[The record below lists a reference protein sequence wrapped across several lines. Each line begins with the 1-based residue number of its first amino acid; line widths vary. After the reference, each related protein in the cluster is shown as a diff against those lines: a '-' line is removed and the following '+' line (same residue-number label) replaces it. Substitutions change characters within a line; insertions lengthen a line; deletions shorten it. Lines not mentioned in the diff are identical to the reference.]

1 MTTQPTLPAWEEQFL
16 GSSNSSM
23 AKARL
28 WVWFGVGIG
37 LLVAAAT
44 SKSGIG
50 WVGVLVPVVFA
61 LAVDWLLRSRVRAGK
76 VYATVD
82 SAGIEAPAF
91 QGKTKRY
98 RWPEI
103 AQVVLTRVQGHPMLQ
118 LVLHPTPGRPDK
130 KGFWTG
136 SNPARPLLPLG
147 VLNDATQARLVDR
160 IQQTLIM
167 RGAEDGVPATVV
179 QDHLADERAFQQ
191 RLKAMAPVPWLT
203 YLLLGANL
211 AVWLWTLRQGAG
223 VQGVA
228 PELLLAWGGN
238 AASEVQR
245 GEWWRLATSVFLH
258 CSLMHVALNMLGL
271 YSAGVTV
278 ERIYGHRLF
287 ALIYAGSGLVGAA
300 LSLHFAAQKSVSVG
314 ASGAVFGVLGAL
326 LVAMLENGKHLP
338 KTIGK
343 QALGSSAFFILY
355 SLAQGF
361 SRPDIDNAAH
371 VGGLLA
377 GMVLAWVLPERFDME
392 AFARKF
398 ASRAAFAV
406 SLAGMAAVSLAWT
419 APVAALDMRGVISF
433 QDGMRQLQE
442 AVSLIQQDVK
452 DVESGKRTER
462 EVDERSR
469 AVYAPMLRQAGIALE
484 RASLPKG
491 DPRQPLLVDMRR
503 LTALMLEAAAMESVF
518 PADGS
523 KPQPI
528 DPVRSAE
535 IERELK
541 EVDQRVRQLASVAKN
556 AR

>member
-1 MTTQPTLPAWEEQFL
+1 MDTQPTLPAWEEQFL

-28 WVWFGVGIG
+28 WVWGGVGIG

-44 SKSGIG
+44 RKSGLG
-50 WVGVLVPVVFA
+50 WVGFLVPVVFA
-61 LAVDWLLRSRVRAGK
+61 AAMDWLLRSRVRAGK

-91 QGKTKRY
+91 QGKTKRF
-98 RWPEI
+98 RWSEI
-103 AQVVLTRVQGHPMLQ
+103 AQVVLTSVQGHPMLQ
-118 LVLHPTPGRPDK
+118 LVLHPAPGRPDERN
-130 KGFWTG
+130 FLTG

-147 VLNDATQARLVDR
+147 ALDDATQVRLVER
-160 IQQTLIM
+160 IRQTLVM
-167 RGAEDGVPATVV
+167 REAEGGVPATVD
-179 QDHLADERAFQQ
+179 DHLADERAFQQ
-191 RLKAMAPVPWLT
+191 RLKAMAPVPWIT

-211 AVWLWTLRQGAG
+211 AVWLWTLKLGAG
-223 VQGVA
+223 VQGAA

-245 GEWWRLATSVFLH
+245 GDWWRLATSVFLH
-258 CSLMHVALNMLGL
+258 GSLMHVAFNMLGL

-287 ALIYAGSGLVGAA
+287 ALVYAGSGLVGAS

-326 LVAMLENGKHLP
+326 LVAMLENRKHLP

-361 SRPDIDNAAH
+361 SRPGIDNAAH

-377 GMVLAWVLPERFDME
+377 GMVLAWVLPERFDMD
-392 AFARKF
+392 AFARRVSTRT
-398 ASRAAFAV
+398 ALAL
-406 SLAGMAAVSLAWT
+406 SLAAGAATALAWS
-419 APVAALDMRGVISF
+419 APVAAVDMRGVISF

-442 AVSLIQQDVK
+442 AGSLMQQDRN
-452 DVESGKRTER
+452 DVQSGKRTAR

-469 AVYAPMLRQAGIALE
+469 TVYAPVLRKAVAALE
-484 RASLPKG
+484 RASLPNN
-491 DPRQPLLVDMRR
+491 DPRQPILVDMRR
-503 LTALMLEAAAMESVF
+503 LAVLMLEAAAMESVF
-518 PADGS
+518 PGDGS
-523 KPQPI
+523 KPEPI
-528 DPVRSAE
+528 DPVRTAE
-535 IERELK
+535 IEK
-541 EVDQRVRQLASVAKN
+541 EMKEIDLRVRHIMAAAKN